1 MARTQHFPWRRHT
14 GQVWAALWLLVF
26 AALAPTITHALWA
39 SHSGPALSICSSAG
53 VTLVSDGN
61 AQPEEESAMPCVHCL
76 FCLQPTDRG
85 SPPPQ
90 PLPYHLMVQGGIQVP
105 VVWQAF
111 FYLLN
116 SAWAP
121 PPRGPPVA

>member
-1 MARTQHFPWRRHT
+1 MSCAQHSPWRRLT
-14 GQVWAALWLLVF
+14 GLAWAALWLLVF

-39 SHSGPALSICSSAG
+39 SNSGPAQSICSSAG
-53 VTLVSDGN
+53 ITLVSDGN

-85 SPPPQ
+85 SPPPL

-105 VVWQAF
+105 GVWQAF
-111 FYLLN
+111 FYILN
-116 SAWAP
+116 AAWAP
-121 PPRGPPVA
+121 PPRGPPAA